1 MKSTTKLPSSEA
13 LAYLGLLVSVG
24 KSGIIAGPSGIGKTE
39 LLDRIIDWDEKPGHV
54 TRTAVIDDTSTI
66 GKEKREENH
75 MCMRRKAR
83 PRRRGL

>member
-1 MKSTTKLPSSEA
+1 MESTTELPPSEV

-24 KSGIIAGPSGIGKTE
+24 KSGIITGPSGIGKTE

-54 TRTAVIDDTSTI
+54 TQTAVIDDTSTV
-66 GKEKREENH
+66 GKEKREGNY